1 MSEDN
6 GTKLKLEDSEFMRIQ
21 VLTEMVNKARTKLE
35 AQRTVLIEHDDNFKE
50 YFDALITSKGG
61 DPDDRYQLNPQTL
74 ELTLVQEP
82 EAEAT
87 EAPSALA
94 QGDAE
99 SV

>member
-6 GTKLKLEDSEFMRIQ
+6 GTQLKLEDQEFMRIQ
-21 VLTEMVNKARTKLE
+21 VLTEAVNKARTKLE
-35 AQRTVLIEHDDNFKE
+35 AQRSVLIEHDENFKE
-50 YFDALITSKGG
+50 YFDMLITQKGG
-61 DPDDRYQLNPQTL
+61 DPENRYQLNPQTL

-82 EAEAT
+82 EAP